1 MQINYQDNLNTII
14 DILEKRIEPTLDM
27 GYQLIDEKKIGKS
40 VYYRV
45 LFKNDTFEIN
55 IPPAIIKENGNIINI
70 YNYEELS
77 IYLGLSIKKNK
88 FIKIS
93 NTSAV
98 FSIDDSFHKIYD
110 EFIFGIEY
118 EIIQMDSKKKKIPFK
133 DFFKLLYSNKE
144 FPKNIKYYE

>member
-55 IPPAIIKENGNIINI
+55 IPPAIIKEKGNMIN
-70 YNYEELS
+70 N
-77 IYLGLSIKKNK
+77 IKKYYN
-88 FIKIS
+88 
-93 NTSAV
+93 
-98 FSIDDSFHKIYD
+98 FHFELMKM
-110 EFIFGIEY
+110 E
-118 EIIQMDSKKKKIPFK
+118 Q
-133 DFFKLLYSNKE
+133 
-144 FPKNIKYYE
+144 KNRH